1 AAAVAAGVGPV
12 AWGSDGGG
20 SIRVPAALCGLV
32 GIKPSIGRIPAAGC
46 VDGDST
52 DGPIARTVLDAA
64 MVFDVTAGHHPT
76 DRFSVPKDTRSYV
89 EAALAPG
96 DLAGVRVAAC
106 RDLGQKVL
114 DPEVRRVFDQALDDM
129 RAAGA
134 VVEEVEIQLPD
145 SEVFFDH
152 LNGYAYAELA
162 EELEAGGVEV
172 WPMIAEMAERG
183 RKVTGR
189 QVYAA
194 FTSGKTEI
202 YNAFAGALTGADVL
216 VTPTTP
222 VPAFPHAGDYGPRV
236 LVDGQETA
244 PLALLIHS
252 MTEPPAHAGLPALS

>member
-1 AAAVAAGVGPV
+1 
-12 AWGSDGGG
+12 
-20 SIRVPAALCGLV
+20 
-32 GIKPSIGRIPAAGC
+32 
-46 VDGDST
+46 
-52 DGPIARTVLDAA
+52 
-64 MVFDVTAGHHPT
+64 
-76 DRFSVPKDTRSYV
+76 
-89 EAALAPG
+89 
-96 DLAGVRVAAC
+96 
-106 RDLGQKVL
+106 
-114 DPEVRRVFDQALDDM
+114 
-129 RAAGA
+129 
-134 VVEEVEIQLPD
+134 
-145 SEVFFDH
+145 
-152 LNGYAYAELA
+152 
-162 EELEAGGVEV
+162 ELEAGGVEV

-252 MTEPPAHAGLPALS
+252 MTEPPAHAGLPALSVPGGFTSGGLPVGLQFIGPLWADADVVSVAARYQRATDWHTRYPEI